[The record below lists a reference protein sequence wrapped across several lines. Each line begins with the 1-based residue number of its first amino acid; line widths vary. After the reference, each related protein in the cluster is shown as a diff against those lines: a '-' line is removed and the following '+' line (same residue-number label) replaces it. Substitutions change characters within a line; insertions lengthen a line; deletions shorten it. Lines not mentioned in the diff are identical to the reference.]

1 MDQGSELK
9 QMMKTVVSTPNERSQ
24 KLLVLANSTH
34 NSNEQSYV
42 TIISSDD
49 EVEMDYKKMKID
61 LSCVS
66 FLKPHIINDKIYKLA
81 HQGFTKD

>member
-1 MDQGSELK
+1 
-9 QMMKTVVSTPNERSQ
+9 MMQSVVSTPNERSQ
-24 KLLVLANSTH
+24 KLLILAN
-34 NSNEQSYV
+34 NSSQNSLGESYA
-42 TIISSDD
+42 TIIPSDD
-49 EVEMDYKKMKID
+49 EVETEHKKMKID

>member
-1 MDQGSELK
+1 MVQS
-9 QMMKTVVSTPNERSQ
+9 VVSTPNERSQ
-24 KLLVLANSTH
+24 KLLILANN
-34 NSNEQSYV
+34 NSQNSLGESYA
-42 TIISSDD
+42 TIIPSDD
-49 EVEMDYKKMKID
+49 EVETEHKKMKID